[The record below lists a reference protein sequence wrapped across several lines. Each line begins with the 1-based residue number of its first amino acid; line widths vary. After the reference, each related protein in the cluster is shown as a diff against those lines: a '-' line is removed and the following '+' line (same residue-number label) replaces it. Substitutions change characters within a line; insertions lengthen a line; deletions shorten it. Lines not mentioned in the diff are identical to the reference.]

1 MEDRMSEEM
10 KEQNIREESMGTATD
25 SAEET
30 KECEGESVPEDDKPG
45 SRAEKK
51 KIKRLEAELAETQ
64 KRLDAAVAER
74 DAEKEK
80 YMRMIAEYDNFR
92 KRTQKE
98 KENTYADAYADAVQS
113 VLPVLDNLE
122 RAEQYNDLDAVKKGV
137 SMTLKAAK
145 ETFEKLGITEIET
158 KTFDPNLHN
167 AVMHVEDETYGE
179 GEILEVFQKGYR
191 KGDKIIR
198 YAMVKVAN

>member
-1 MEDRMSEEM
+1 M
-10 KEQNIREESMGTATD
+10 D
-25 SAEET
+25 SAEMKKEEPGTGTENVSEEKVTAKEIPGNDKKAEET
-30 KECEGESVPEDDKPG
+30 EETEPK
-45 SRAEKK
+45 AEKK
-51 KIKRLEAELAETQ
+51 KIRHLETELAEAR
-64 KRLDAAVAER
+64 KKLESAE
-74 DAEKEK
+74 AGLKEEKDK

-98 KENTYADAYADAVQS
+98 KENTYADAYADAVNAI
-113 VLPVLDNLE
+113 LPVLDNLE
-122 RAEQYNDLDAVKKGV
+122 RAEQYDDPEAVKKGV

-145 ETFEKLGITEIET
+145 DTFTKLGITEIET

-167 AVMHVEDETYGE
+167 AVMHIEDDQLGE
-179 GEILEVFQKGYR
+179 GEIVEVLQKGYR

>member
-1 MEDRMSEEM
+1 MKKEAPGTGMENVSEEKVTA
-10 KEQNIREESMGTATD
+10 KEIPENDKKTGET
-25 SAEET
+25 EET
-30 KECEGESVPEDDKPG
+30 ESK
-45 SRAEKK
+45 AEKK
-51 KIKRLEAELAETQ
+51 KIRHLETELAEAR
-64 KRLDAAVAER
+64 KKLESAE
-74 DAEKEK
+74 AGLKEEKDK

-98 KENTYADAYADAVQS
+98 KENTYADAYADAVNAI
-113 VLPVLDNLE
+113 LPVLDNLE
-122 RAEQYNDLDAVKKGV
+122 RAEQYDDPEAVKKGV

-145 ETFEKLGITEIET
+145 DTFTKLGITEIET

-167 AVMHVEDETYGE
+167 AVMHIEDDQLGE
-179 GEILEVFQKGYR
+179 GEIVEVLQKGYR

>member
-1 MEDRMSEEM
+1 M
-10 KEQNIREESMGTATD
+10 D
-25 SAEET
+25 SAEMK
-30 KECEGESVPEDDKPG
+30 KEEPGTGTENAVQEKTASREVPENDKKAEETEETEPK
-45 SRAEKK
+45 AEKK
-51 KIKRLEAELAETQ
+51 KIRHLETELAEAR
-64 KRLDAAVAER
+64 KKLESAE
-74 DAEKEK
+74 AGLKEEKDK

-98 KENTYADAYADAVQS
+98 KENTYADAYADAVNAI
-113 VLPVLDNLE
+113 LPVLDNLE
-122 RAEQYNDLDAVKKGV
+122 RAEQYDDPEAVKKGV

-145 ETFEKLGITEIET
+145 DTFTKLGITEIET

-167 AVMHVEDETYGE
+167 AVMHIEDDQLGE
-179 GEILEVFQKGYR
+179 GEIVEVLQKGYR

>member
-1 MEDRMSEEM
+1 MDSTEMKKEAPGTGMENVSEEKVTA
-10 KEQNIREESMGTATD
+10 KEIPENDKKTGET
-25 SAEET
+25 EET
-30 KECEGESVPEDDKPG
+30 ESK
-45 SRAEKK
+45 AEKK
-51 KIKRLEAELAETQ
+51 KIRHLETELAEAR
-64 KRLDAAVAER
+64 KKLESAE
-74 DAEKEK
+74 AGLKEEKDK

-98 KENTYADAYADAVQS
+98 KENTYADAYADAVNAI
-113 VLPVLDNLE
+113 LPVLDNLE
-122 RAEQYNDLDAVKKGV
+122 RAEQYDDPEAVKKGV

-145 ETFEKLGITEIET
+145 DTFTKLGITEIET

-167 AVMHVEDETYGE
+167 AVMHIEDDQLGE
-179 GEILEVFQKGYR
+179 GEIVEVLQKGYR

>member
-1 MEDRMSEEM
+1 MDSTEM
-10 KEQNIREESMGTATD
+10 KKEEPGTGTENAAQETTASRE
-25 SAEET
+25 
-30 KECEGESVPEDDKPG
+30 VPENDKKAG
-45 SRAEKK
+45 EAEGTESKAEKK
-51 KIKRLEAELAETQ
+51 KIRHLETELAEAR
-64 KRLDAAVAER
+64 KKLESAE
-74 DAEKEK
+74 AGLKEEKDK

-98 KENTYADAYADAVQS
+98 KENTYADAYADAVNAI
-113 VLPVLDNLE
+113 LPVLDNLE
-122 RAEQYNDLDAVKKGV
+122 RAEQYDDPEAVKKGV

-145 ETFEKLGITEIET
+145 DTFTKLGITEIET

-167 AVMHVEDETYGE
+167 AVMHIEDDQLGE
-179 GEILEVFQKGYR
+179 GEIVEVLQKGYR

>member
-1 MEDRMSEEM
+1 MDSTEM
-10 KEQNIREESMGTATD
+10 KKEEPGTGAEKVTEEKVTSEVIPEND
-25 SAEET
+25 KKAEET
-30 KECEGESVPEDDKPG
+30 EETEPK
-45 SRAEKK
+45 AEKK
-51 KIKRLEAELAETQ
+51 KIRHLETELAEAR
-64 KRLDAAVAER
+64 KKLENAE
-74 DAEKEK
+74 AGLKEEKDK

-98 KENTYADAYADAVQS
+98 KENTYADAYADAVNAI
-113 VLPVLDNLE
+113 LPVLDNLE
-122 RAEQYNDLDAVKKGV
+122 RAEQYDDPEAVKKGV

-145 ETFEKLGITEIET
+145 DTFSKLGITEIET

-167 AVMHVEDETYGE
+167 AVMHIEDDQLGE
-179 GEILEVFQKGYR
+179 GEIVEVLQKGYR

>member
-1 MEDRMSEEM
+1 M
-10 KEQNIREESMGTATD
+10 D
-25 SAEET
+25 SAEMK
-30 KECEGESVPEDDKPG
+30 KEEPGTGTENAAQEKTASREVPENDKKAEETEETEPKT
-45 SRAEKK
+45 EKK
-51 KIKRLEAELAETQ
+51 KIRHLETELAEAR
-64 KRLDAAVAER
+64 KKLESAE
-74 DAEKEK
+74 AGLKEEKDK

-98 KENTYADAYADAVQS
+98 KENTYADAYADAVNAI
-113 VLPVLDNLE
+113 LPVLDNLE
-122 RAEQYNDLDAVKKGV
+122 RAEQYDDPEAVKKGV

-145 ETFEKLGITEIET
+145 DTFTKLGITEIET

-167 AVMHVEDETYGE
+167 AVMHIEDDQLGE
-179 GEILEVFQKGYR
+179 GEIVEVLQKGYR

>member
-1 MEDRMSEEM
+1 MNEEM
-10 KEQNIREESMGTATD
+10 KNTDTEKDTPTAAETPGGEPEEVKEQTTA
-25 SAEET
+25 A
-30 KECEGESVPEDDKPG
+30 EDDGEPET
-45 SRAEKK
+45 RAEKK
-51 KIKRLEAELAETQ
+51 KLKRAEAELADLKKQ
-64 KRLDAAVAER
+64 LDAKQEELA
-74 DAEKEK
+74 AEKDK

-98 KENTYADAYADAVQS
+98 KENTYADAYADAVAS

-122 RAEQYNDLDAVKKGV
+122 RAEQYSDLEAVKKGV

-145 ETFEKLGITEIET
+145 DTFEKLGITEVET

-167 AVMHVEDETYGE
+167 AVMHIEDESLGE
-179 GEILEVFQKGYR
+179 GEIVEVLQKGYR
-191 KGDKIIR
+191 KGDRIIR